1 MRFFY
6 SQVQQYGYVEMNVK
20 TSVIKIKFAVQR
32 QTQGPRTSIAR
43 ITLIE
48 NLILSKAIS
57 IYFYVSFT
65 SVVTR

>member
-6 SQVQQYGYVEMNVK
+6 SQVQKYGYVEMNVK
-20 TSVIKIKFAVQR
+20 TSVIKIKFAVQH